1 MGTYRATGSFAG
13 NTNYLPSSATANLT
27 INCPATPHF
36 ILPAVAGTSYA
47 TSNGSGSVPPS
58 VSKPSG
64 TSAGE
69 LLVVGLVYEKGAG
82 STPSAPVGW
91 NWIQTITQGNNVG
104 LATYWKVATANEPPT
119 YVFGLTNS
127 PKWSIGISRIVGA
140 DAVNP
145 VDAKGKLAGSKSTTA
160 TAPSITTTVCN
171 TLVMAY
177 YANKRDAYWTAP
189 AGTTELYDAP
199 NTQQGLTS
207 NMMAWYERPTA
218 GATGN
223 KNATS
228 SISEVWV
235 AQHIAIR
242 AAGFGSAGSRDLSD
256 PVAEEVSSIDPFNS
270 QVQSLTTYPN
280 PVADRVS
287 VLLPELE
294 EAPANGSVGIYD
306 RSARSF
312 PVMAAWDSG
321 ERRLD
326 IDFSQMHQ
334 GLYLIRVITP
344 EGVKVARVFKQ

>member
-1 MGTYRATGSFAG
+1 MGSYLATGSFAG
-13 NTNYLPSSATANLT
+13 NTNYLPSSATASLT

-36 ILPAVAGTSYA
+36 ILPAIAGTSYA
-47 TSNGSGSVPPS
+47 TSNGSGSASPS

-64 TSAGE
+64 TTAGE
-69 LLVVGLVYEKGAG
+69 LLMVGLVFEKGAG
-82 STPSAPVGW
+82 SVPSAPAGW
-91 NWIQTITQGNNVG
+91 NWVQTITQGNNVG
-104 LATYWKVATANEPPT
+104 LATYWKVATASEPAT

-127 PKWSIGISRIVGA
+127 PKWSIGISRVIGA
-140 DAVNP
+140 DP
-145 VDAKGKLAGSKSTTA
+145 VSPIDAKGKLAGNKSTTA

-171 TLVMAY
+171 TLVMAF

-189 AGTTELYDAP
+189 AGTNELYDAP

-242 AAGFGSAGSRDLSD
+242 AAGFGSAGSRDLAD
-256 PVAEEVSSIDPFNS
+256 PVAEEVTSVDMFNS

-280 PVADRVS
+280 PVADHVS
-287 VLLPELE
+287 VLLPELV

-312 PVMAAWDSG
+312 PVMATWDSG